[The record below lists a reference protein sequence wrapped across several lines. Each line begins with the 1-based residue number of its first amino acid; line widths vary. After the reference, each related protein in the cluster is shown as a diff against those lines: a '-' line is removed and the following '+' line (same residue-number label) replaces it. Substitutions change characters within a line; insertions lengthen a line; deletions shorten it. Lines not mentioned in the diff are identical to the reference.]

1 MRLIDVILL
10 RRPSGLIYH
19 YTSQTGLLGIVRTK
33 QIWATNA
40 HYQNDSKEFQ
50 YALELSAGIISG
62 LSGYG
67 TPPEEERLSRA
78 MKGALESIKNL
89 NIFVTSFS
97 EHRDQLSQW
106 RGYCPVGGGFAIG
119 FEFDQIK
126 TSIEAQGFRL
136 VPCIYAQSDQYQI
149 LKDIADGVLK
159 RYKNDLMSAVPIKRA
174 LKQRSDEY
182 MMEVVQLAPLIK
194 HYSFSEELEWR
205 AVSPPTASTSPR
217 VDYRAGVSML
227 IPYYNVD
234 LTRGSD
240 PLAIREVV
248 VGPTP
253 HMELSM
259 SAVTWFASKHGISG
273 FNVIRSSI
281 PFRGW

>member
-10 RRPSGLIYH
+10 KRPSGLIYH
-19 YTSQTGLLGIVRTK
+19 YTSQDGLLGILRTK

-50 YALELSAGIISG
+50 YALELSRGIISG
-62 LSGYG
+62 LSSYG
-67 TPPEEERLSRA
+67 MPQEEERLFRA

-97 EHRDQLSQW
+97 EHKDQLSQW
-106 RGYCPVGGGFAIG
+106 RGYCPVGSGFAIG
-119 FEFDQIK
+119 FDFDQIK

-136 VPCIYAQSDQYQI
+136 VPCIYAQHEQHQI
-149 LKDIADGVLK
+149 LKDVAESVLE
-159 RYKNDLMSAVPIKRA
+159 RFRGDLASAVPIKRA
-174 LKQRSDEY
+174 LKQRSEEY
-182 MMEVVQLAPLIK
+182 MMEVFPLAPLIK

-205 AVSPPTASTSPR
+205 AVSPPTAATSPR
-217 VDYRAGVSML
+217 VDYRAGLSML
-227 IPYYNVD
+227 TPYYHLD

-240 PLAIREVV
+240 PLAVREIV

-253 HMELSM
+253 HMELST
-259 SAVTWFASKHGISG
+259 SAVSWFASKHGISG
-273 FNVIRSSI
+273 FNVYGSSI